1 MVAIK
6 NLLDPY
12 FMALGQVAHSWNHLH
27 EELGKLFRAITR
39 TDLESAFNSEIKWR
53 PKKRAR

>member
-27 EELGKLFRAITR
+27 EELGKLFCAITR
-39 TDLESAFNSEIKWR
+39 TDLESAFNSESNGV
-53 PKKRAR
+53 PRAR